1 MADGGASTMIML
13 VTSLL
18 LSGAAS
24 VVLLE
29 SWGSVA
35 ESSSNNTSSR
45 VADAETDV
53 SFGGDRS
60 DILLDTSGA
69 NQEIT
74 LYFQNTGIRPLD
86 KSSFTIF
93 VDGVSSS
100 TTGAATLYPA
110 NGVWAPDYIL
120 EVTVTDASFNYADGD
135 IATVT
140 IIAQSTISEGV
151 KGTDSETAEV
161 RLSVW

>member
-1 MADGGASTMIML
+1 MILL

-18 LSGAAS
+18 ISGAAS

-29 SWGSVA
+29 SWGQVA
-35 ESSSNNTSSR
+35 EASGTNAKEK

-53 SFGGDRS
+53 SFSGDRG
-60 DILLDTSGA
+60 DVLLDTSGA

-74 LYFQNTGIRPLD
+74 LYFQNTGIRVLD
-86 KSSFTIF
+86 KDSFTIF

-100 TTGAATLYPA
+100 VVGSATLYPA
-110 NGVWAPDYIL
+110 NGVWATDYVM
-120 EVTVTDASFNYADGD
+120 EVTVTDASFSYSNNDL
-135 IATVT
+135 ATVT
-140 IIAQSTISEGV
+140 IIAQSTVTDGV

-161 RLSVW
+161 RLSV

>member
-1 MADGGASTMIML
+1 MADGGTSTMIML

-24 VVLLE
+24 VVLIE

-35 ESSSNNTSSR
+35 ESSSNNASSR
-45 VADAETDV
+45 VANAETDV

-110 NGVWAPDYIL
+110 NGVWAPDYVL

-140 IIAQSTISEGV
+140 IVAQSTISEGV

-161 RLSVW
+161 RLSV

>member
-1 MADGGASTMIML
+1 MADGGASTMILL

-18 LSGAAS
+18 ISGAAS

-29 SWGSVA
+29 SWGQVA
-35 ESSSNNTSSR
+35 EASGTNAKEK

-53 SFGGDRS
+53 SFSGDRG
-60 DILLDTSGA
+60 DVLLDTSGA

-74 LYFQNTGIRPLD
+74 LYFQNTGVRVLD
-86 KSSFTIF
+86 KDSFTIF

-100 TTGAATLYPA
+100 VVGSATLYPA
-110 NGVWAPDYIL
+110 NGVWATDYVM
-120 EVTVTDASFNYADGD
+120 EVTVTDASFSYSNNDL
-135 IATVT
+135 ATVT
-140 IIAQSTISEGV
+140 IIAQSTVTDGV

-161 RLSVW
+161 RLSV

>member
-1 MADGGASTMIML
+1 MADGGASTMILL

-18 LSGAAS
+18 ISGAAS

-29 SWGSVA
+29 SWGQVA
-35 ESSSNNTSSR
+35 EASGTNAKEK

-53 SFGGDRS
+53 SFSGDRGNV
-60 DILLDTSGA
+60 LLDTSGA

-74 LYFQNTGIRPLD
+74 LYFQNTGVRVLD
-86 KSSFTIF
+86 KDSFTIF

-100 TTGAATLYPA
+100 IVGSTTLYPS
-110 NGVWAPDYIL
+110 NGVWATDYVI
-120 EVTVTDASFNYADGD
+120 EVTVTDAGFSYSDNDL
-135 IATVT
+135 ATVT
-140 IIAQSTISEGV
+140 IIAQSTVTDGV

-161 RLSVW
+161 RLSV

>member
-1 MADGGASTMIML
+1 MADGGASTMILL

-18 LSGAAS
+18 ISGAAS

-29 SWGSVA
+29 SWGQVA
-35 ESSSNNTSSR
+35 EASGTNAKEK

-53 SFGGDRS
+53 SFSGDRG
-60 DILLDTSGA
+60 DVLLDTSGA

-74 LYFQNTGIRPLD
+74 LYFQNTGVRVLD
-86 KSSFTIF
+86 KDSFTIF

-100 TTGAATLYPA
+100 VVGSSALYPS
-110 NGVWAPDYIL
+110 NGVWATDYVM
-120 EVTVTDASFNYADGD
+120 EVTVTDASFSYSDNDL
-135 IATVT
+135 ATVT
-140 IIAQSTISEGV
+140 IIAQSTVTDGV

-161 RLSVW
+161 RLSV

>member
-1 MADGGASTMIML
+1 MADGGASTMILL

-18 LSGAAS
+18 ISGAAS

-29 SWGSVA
+29 SWGEVA
-35 ESSSNNTSSR
+35 EASGTNVKGN

-53 SFGGDRS
+53 SFSGDRG
-60 DILLDTSGA
+60 DVLLDTSGS

-74 LYFQNTGIRPLD
+74 LYFQNSGIRPLD

-93 VDGVSSS
+93 VDGVSA
-100 TTGAATLYPA
+100 TTVGAATLYPA
-110 NGVWAPDYIL
+110 NGVWATDYVL
-120 EVTVTDASFNYADGD
+120 EVTVSDSSFNYNDNDLAS
-135 IATVT
+135 VT
-140 IIAQSTISEGV
+140 IIVQSTVSDGV

-161 RLSVW
+161 RLSV

>member
-24 VVLLE
+24 VVLIE

-74 LYFQNTGIRPLD
+74 LYFQNSGIRPLD

-161 RLSVW
+161 RLSV

>member
-1 MADGGASTMIML
+1 MADGGASTMILL

-18 LSGAAS
+18 ISGAAS

-29 SWGSVA
+29 SWGQVA
-35 ESSSNNTSSR
+35 EASGTNAKEK

-53 SFGGDRS
+53 SFSGDRG
-60 DILLDTSGA
+60 DVLLDTSGA

-74 LYFQNTGIRPLD
+74 LYFQNTGIRVLD
-86 KSSFTIF
+86 KDSFTIF

-100 TTGAATLYPA
+100 VVGSATLYPS
-110 NGVWAPDYIL
+110 NGVWATDYVM
-120 EVTVTDASFNYADGD
+120 EVTVTDASFSYSDNDL
-135 IATVT
+135 ATVT
-140 IIAQSTISEGV
+140 IIAQSTVTDGV

-161 RLSVW
+161 RLSV

>member
-1 MADGGASTMIML
+1 MADGGVSTMIML

-140 IIAQSTISEGV
+140 IVAQSTISEGV

-161 RLSVW
+161 RLSV

>member
-1 MADGGASTMIML
+1 MILL

-18 LSGAAS
+18 ISGAAS

-29 SWGSVA
+29 SWGQVA
-35 ESSSNNTSSR
+35 EASGTNAKEK

-53 SFGGDRS
+53 SFSGDRG
-60 DILLDTSGA
+60 DVLLDTSGA

-74 LYFQNTGIRPLD
+74 LYFQNTGIRVLD
-86 KSSFTIF
+86 TNSFTIF

-100 TTGAATLYPA
+100 VVGTATLYPST
-110 NGVWAPDYIL
+110 GVWATDYVM
-120 EVTVTDASFNYADGD
+120 EVTVTDASFSYSDNDL
-135 IATVT
+135 ATVT
-140 IIAQSTISEGV
+140 IIAQSTVTDGV

-161 RLSVW
+161 RLSV

>member
-24 VVLLE
+24 VVLIE

-110 NGVWAPDYIL
+110 NGVWAPDYVL

-140 IIAQSTISEGV
+140 IVAQSTISEGV

-161 RLSVW
+161 RLSV

>member
-60 DILLDTSGA
+60 DVLLDTSGA

-161 RLSVW
+161 RLSV

>member
-1 MADGGASTMIML
+1 MADGGTSSMIML

-24 VVLLE
+24 VVLIE

-140 IIAQSTISEGV
+140 IVAQSTISEGV

-161 RLSVW
+161 RLSV

>member
-140 IIAQSTISEGV
+140 IVAQSTISEGV

-161 RLSVW
+161 RLSV

>member
-1 MADGGASTMIML
+1 MILL

-18 LSGAAS
+18 ISGAAS

-29 SWGSVA
+29 SWGQVA
-35 ESSSNNTSSR
+35 EASGTNAKEK

-53 SFGGDRS
+53 SFSGDRG
-60 DILLDTSGA
+60 DVLLDTSGA

-74 LYFQNTGIRPLD
+74 LYFQNTGIRVLD
-86 KSSFTIF
+86 KDSFTIF

-100 TTGAATLYPA
+100 LVGSATLYPS
-110 NGVWAPDYIL
+110 NGVWATDYVM
-120 EVTVTDASFNYADGD
+120 EVTVTDASFSYSDNDL
-135 IATVT
+135 ATVT
-140 IIAQSTISEGV
+140 IIAQSTVTDGV

-161 RLSVW
+161 RLSV

>member
-1 MADGGASTMIML
+1 MILL

-18 LSGAAS
+18 ISGAAS

-29 SWGSVA
+29 SWGQVA
-35 ESSSNNTSSR
+35 EASGTNAKEK

-53 SFGGDRS
+53 SFSGDRG
-60 DILLDTSGA
+60 DVLLDTSGA

-74 LYFQNTGIRPLD
+74 LYFQNTGVRVLD
-86 KSSFTIF
+86 KDSFTIF

-100 TTGAATLYPA
+100 VVGSSTLYPS
-110 NGVWAPDYIL
+110 NGVWATDYVM
-120 EVTVTDASFNYADGD
+120 EVTVTDASFSYSDNDL
-135 IATVT
+135 ATVT
-140 IIAQSTISEGV
+140 IIAQSTVTDGV

-161 RLSVW
+161 RLSV

>member
-1 MADGGASTMIML
+1 MILL

-18 LSGAAS
+18 ISGAAS

-29 SWGSVA
+29 SWGQVA
-35 ESSSNNTSSR
+35 EASGTNAKEK

-53 SFGGDRS
+53 SFSGDRG
-60 DILLDTSGA
+60 DVLLDISGT

-74 LYFQNTGIRPLD
+74 LYFQNTGVRVLD
-86 KSSFTIF
+86 KDSFTIF

-100 TTGAATLYPA
+100 VVGSTTLYPS
-110 NGVWAPDYIL
+110 NGVWATDYVI
-120 EVTVTDASFNYADGD
+120 EVTVSDASFNYADND
-135 IATVT
+135 LATVT
-140 IIAQSTISEGV
+140 IIAQSTVTDGV

-161 RLSVW
+161 RLSV

>member
-1 MADGGASTMIML
+1 MADGGVSTMIML

-110 NGVWAPDYIL
+110 NGVWAPGYIL

-161 RLSVW
+161 RLSV

>member
-1 MADGGASTMIML
+1 MVLLNRLLLHEGDFMADGGASTMIML

-24 VVLLE
+24 VVLIE

-35 ESSSNNTSSR
+35 ESSSNNASSR
-45 VADAETDV
+45 VANAETDV

-86 KSSFTIF
+86 
-93 VDGVSSS
+93 
-100 TTGAATLYPA
+100 
-110 NGVWAPDYIL
+110 
-120 EVTVTDASFNYADGD
+120 
-135 IATVT
+135 
-140 IIAQSTISEGV
+140 
-151 KGTDSETAEV
+151 
-161 RLSVW
+161 LSLIHI

>member
-1 MADGGASTMIML
+1 MADGGASTMILL

-18 LSGAAS
+18 ISGAAS

-29 SWGSVA
+29 SWGQVA
-35 ESSSNNTSSR
+35 EASGTNAKEK

-53 SFGGDRS
+53 SFSGDRG
-60 DILLDTSGA
+60 DVLLDTSGA

-74 LYFQNTGIRPLD
+74 LYFQNTGVRVLD
-86 KSSFTIF
+86 KDSFTIF

-100 TTGAATLYPA
+100 VVGSTTLYPS
-110 NGVWAPDYIL
+110 NGVWATDYVI
-120 EVTVTDASFNYADGD
+120 EVTVTDASFSYSDNDL
-135 IATVT
+135 ATVT
-140 IIAQSTISEGV
+140 IIAQSTVTDGV

-161 RLSVW
+161 RLSV

>member
-1 MADGGASTMIML
+1 MILL

-18 LSGAAS
+18 ISGAAS

-29 SWGSVA
+29 SWGQVA
-35 ESSSNNTSSR
+35 EASGTNAKEK

-53 SFGGDRS
+53 SFSGDRG
-60 DILLDTSGA
+60 DVLLDTSGA

-74 LYFQNTGIRPLD
+74 LYFQNTGVRVLD
-86 KSSFTIF
+86 TNSFTIF

-100 TTGAATLYPA
+100 VVGSATLYPS
-110 NGVWAPDYIL
+110 NGVWATDYVM
-120 EVTVTDASFNYADGD
+120 EVTVTDASFSYSDNDL
-135 IATVT
+135 ATVT
-140 IIAQSTISEGV
+140 IIAQSTVTDGV

-161 RLSVW
+161 RLSV